1 VNARE
6 QEDRANWSWDQVMAE
21 VTQNRERLLPLL
33 IDPGEDLDYGI
44 HEHWDEH
51 GAQVA
56 AFADRVTPS
65 VEVARRG

>member
-1 VNARE
+1 
-6 QEDRANWSWDQVMAE
+6 M
-21 VTQNRERLLPLL
+21 

-65 VEVARRG
+65 VQEARRG